1 MEKFVFIV
9 TPFKLKILDQLI
21 KYHMMSPALPF
32 VEAKKIQIFFRFR
45 SQTEQNLMTFKYHFS
60 GHFVNKISNFF
71 GVPEHALDAYN
82 FAGKRKFLTLY
93 NFQGI

>member
-1 MEKFVFIV
+1 
-9 TPFKLKILDQLI
+9 
-21 KYHMMSPALPF
+21 MMSPALPF
-32 VEAKKIQIFFRFR
+32 VEAKKIQNFFRFR

-60 GHFVNKISNFF
+60 GHFANKRSNFF

-93 NFQGI
+93 DFQGI